1 MRFKDYISLNQIK
14 VFKEN
19 PFNFVSQYILG
30 KSPPA
35 KKTLI
40 DGNKHHEL
48 FYDFFIRNK
57 IKGYVTK
64 PEDLKLTT
72 KDGKA
77 WKQQQID
84 LNKTILKEEE
94 LEMALQWC
102 LQAEVNPFLKNILA
116 YQPILEKELL
126 VPFDLDG
133 IEEPVV
139 VKGFLDILYF
149 DKNQT
154 PSIIDIKTSSKDVNK
169 ENFIRYLEKDYSYQ
183 QIIYTAL
190 LKKAMELNMID
201 HPFLNKEKPIERTT
215 TFSFLLLENKFP
227 YNCILKTMPIN
238 FLESCNNLFTRDLYK
253 LVKFKN
259 DLKELLEHFEP
270 QDYKGILF
278 KIAEKYPAYVNATT
292 SGFEISDYVLNQTNN
307 DSNLEDLSQI

>member
-19 PFNFVSQYILG
+19 PFNFISQYILG
-30 KSPPA
+30 KKPPA
-35 KKTLI
+35 KRTLI

-57 IKGYVTK
+57 LDDYATK
-64 PEDLKLTT
+64 PEGLNLTT
-72 KDGKA
+72 KEGRA
-77 WKQQQID
+77 WK
-84 LNKTILKEEE
+84 KEKMGFGYKILKEEE
-94 LEMALQWC
+94 NEMALQWC
-102 LQAEVNPFLKNILA
+102 LQAEINPFLKDLLK

-133 IEEPVV
+133 IKESVV

-149 DKNQT
+149 DDNQV
-154 PSIIDIKTSSKDVNK
+154 PNIIDIKTSSKDVNK
-169 ENFIRYLEKDYSYQ
+169 GSFIRYLEKDYSYQ
-183 QIIYTAL
+183 QIIYTSL
-190 LKKAMELNMID
+190 LKKAMELDMID
-201 HPFLNKEKPIERTT
+201 HPFLDKENRIERNP

-259 DLKELLEHFEP
+259 DLKELLEHMEP
-270 QDYKGILF
+270 QDYKGILK
-278 KIAEKYPAYVNATT
+278 KIAEKYPAYVNANT
-292 SGFEISDYVLNQTNN
+292 SGFEISDFVLNQTHQ
-307 DSNLEDLSQI
+307 DSQLEDLS